1 MTKFSDAQ
9 DVDGNYRVLNG
20 DYPFRTKK
28 TITFAGGTTDAWGD
42 DGGALDGAAIFTVT
56 GVVQVKILGEV
67 TTNLGG
73 GGALIEAGITGDTA
87 IFMPQE
93 TETNLDAGHIWLND
107 GTPAAYYI
115 VGEEGAAIDNL
126 PEYLLNGQD
135 IILTVSNAQNV
146 TSGVIDF
153 FAFWKP
159 VSDDGSLVDSGN

>member
-126 PEYLLNGQD
+126 PEYLLNGND
-135 IILTVSNAQNV
+135 LIFKGKPGKICSYEFNA
-146 TSGVIDF
+146 
-153 FAFWKP
+153 
-159 VSDDGSLVDSGN
+159 